1 MTVAVGEAA
10 DSATE
15 GTDYQTVS
23 DFTVTIGAGATSG
36 TGTFT
41 LTPTQDLLSEG
52 DETISVGG
60 TATGLTVTGTS
71 LTLEDD
77 ETASTGV
84 TLSVNPTSVG
94 EADAATAVV
103 VTAGLDGGALGSAT
117 AVTVA
122 VGDAGDSATEGTDY
136 ATVSDFT
143 VTIGAGATSG
153 TGTFT
158 LTPTQDSPGEG
169 DETISVEGTATGLT
183 VTGASLTLEDEE
195 TAAAAMTGVTLSV
208 KPPSVSEGAGPTT
221 VTVTGTLSGP
231 SAESNIEVS
240 IMVSGGTAGVGAD
253 FVAVEPFP
261 LTIPAGSTSGMATF
275 TLTPVEEAAVEPD
288 ETVVVDG
295 DAVDTVVV
303 STEMRILDNDSA
315 NTAAEVLPEIRISD
329 AAADEASGAINFRL
343 SLSAPVSQT
352 VSVAWATDPRTAREG
367 HDYIRTADTVTF
379 PPGVTGATITV
390 RLLDDRLDEIDET
403 FQVVL
408 YGESGATIAD
418 DIALGTIRDD
428 DGPAL
433 TIEDATALETDGFIS
448 LRLVLSAPSPQSV
461 TARWATSAQTAT
473 PGADYTE
480 ARGITRFSPGALSQT
495 IVVEVLDDYIYE
507 REESFVVS
515 LTDVDNAIP
524 QGPGTA
530 VIVDNELPPG
540 IRIFDQRATESSGVL
555 AFLVALDRPS
565 ELPITVE
572 CMTAS
577 RTATGDLDYVEA
589 LQLIEIAPGV
599 TEVRARVE
607 LIEDLLSEDD
617 ETFLALLVFPTNAVV
632 SDGEAV
638 GTIED
643 DDPDPAMSVLDSRAS
658 EEAGQIVFR
667 IELDASSG
675 RTVTVDWSTAPGTAK
690 PGSDY
695 RSAGGTVVL
704 PAGKR
709 VGEVRVDVINDR
721 RDEPDETFQLVL
733 SGAGNA
739 EIARGTATGTID
751 DDDDAAPVLSAWL
764 SRFGRT
770 VTTQVAEAVGG
781 RLNAPFGGSANM
793 HLGLQPMYGPGVAIR
808 PDLHG
813 VETGSRSA
821 ASYGFESVSTFDL
834 LSRSSFFLPLA
845 TRSGQEPFGW
855 TVWGRGSLM
864 RFSGADTPVSV
875 SGDVLTGLIGL
886 DYRRGRTVAGV
897 AVAHSRGQGNFEQRG
912 MARSSARAGTMQSSL
927 TSVNPYLGI
936 SLTDRVRF
944 WGMFG
949 TGVGEMQVDGD
960 WNTSDLGMR
969 AGVLGMRGVILEP
982 TDPSGL
988 RLAVE
993 TDAFVTRVDSTD
1005 DLRPRL
1011 IEADASR
1018 ARVRLEA
1025 ARRSGFSGG
1034 GALTPRV
1041 EVAAR
1046 YDGGDAETG
1055 AGLEMASG
1063 VAFEHPG
1070 WRLMADWSGR
1080 MLILHQD
1087 AEYREWGMSGVIQIQ
1102 PSLTGEGLQGSVRTG
1117 YGAQANGTGQLFS
1130 PLGNVFDT
1138 PLQAPIGRHWD
1149 SEMGYGFFV
1158 SRDALLVPYAGV
1170 ASRSKE
1176 FPSFRFGFRMNVGT
1190 ALNLDLELNRRQ
1202 ATDELG
1208 VYGLFLRA
1216 VVR

>member
-1 MTVAVGEAA
+1 MDWSTAPGTAKPGSDYRDASGTVVLPPGKRVGEVHV
-10 DSATE
+10 DVIN
-15 GTDYQTVS
+15 DRR
-23 DFTVTIGAGATSG
+23 D
-36 TGTFT
+36 
-41 LTPTQDLLSEG
+41 
-52 DETISVGG
+52 
-60 TATGLTVTGTS
+60 
-71 LTLEDD
+71 
-77 ETASTGV
+77 
-84 TLSVNPTSVG
+84 
-94 EADAATAVV
+94 
-103 VTAGLDGGALGSAT
+103 
-117 AVTVA
+117 
-122 VGDAGDSATEGTDY
+122 
-136 ATVSDFT
+136 
-143 VTIGAGATSG
+143 
-153 TGTFT
+153 
-158 LTPTQDSPGEG
+158 
-169 DETISVEGTATGLT
+169 
-183 VTGASLTLEDEE
+183 
-195 TAAAAMTGVTLSV
+195 
-208 KPPSVSEGAGPTT
+208 
-221 VTVTGTLSGP
+221 
-231 SAESNIEVS
+231 
-240 IMVSGGTAGVGAD
+240 
-253 FVAVEPFP
+253 
-261 LTIPAGSTSGMATF
+261 
-275 TLTPVEEAAVEPD
+275 EPD
-288 ETVVVDG
+288 ET
-295 DAVDTVVV
+295 
-303 STEMRILDNDSA
+303 
-315 NTAAEVLPEIRISD
+315 
-329 AAADEASGAINFRL
+329 
-343 SLSAPVSQT
+343 
-352 VSVAWATDPRTAREG
+352 
-367 HDYIRTADTVTF
+367 
-379 PPGVTGATITV
+379 
-390 RLLDDRLDEIDET
+390 
-403 FQVVL
+403 FQ
-408 YGESGATIAD
+408 
-418 DIALGTIRDD
+418 
-428 DGPAL
+428 
-433 TIEDATALETDGFIS
+433 
-448 LRLVLSAPSPQSV
+448 LVLSGAGNAEI
-461 TARWATSAQTAT
+461 ARGTAT
-473 PGADYTE
+473 
-480 ARGITRFSPGALSQT
+480 
-495 IVVEVLDDYIYE
+495 
-507 REESFVVS
+507 
-515 LTDVDNAIP
+515 
-524 QGPGTA
+524 
-530 VIVDNELPPG
+530 
-540 IRIFDQRATESSGVL
+540 
-555 AFLVALDRPS
+555 
-565 ELPITVE
+565 
-572 CMTAS
+572 
-577 RTATGDLDYVEA
+577 
-589 LQLIEIAPGV
+589 
-599 TEVRARVE
+599 
-607 LIEDLLSEDD
+607 
-617 ETFLALLVFPTNAVV
+617 
-632 SDGEAV
+632 

-695 RSAGGTVVL
+695 RDASGTVVL
-704 PAGKR
+704 PPGKRVGEVRVDVINDRRDEPDETFQLVLSGAGNAEIARGTATGTIEDDDPDPAMSVLDSRASEEAGQIVFRIELDASSGRTVTVDWSTAPGTAKPGSDYRDASGTVVLPPGKR

-793 HLGLQPMYGPGVAIR
+793 HLGLQPMYGSGVAIR

-813 VETGSRSA
+813 VGTGSRSA

-864 RFSGADTPVSV
+864 RFSGADAPVSV
-875 SGDVLTGLIGL
+875 SGDVLTGLLGL

-897 AVAHSRGQGNFEQRG
+897 AVAHSRGQGNFEQLG
-912 MARSSARAGTMQSSL
+912 MARSSARAGTMRSSL

-993 TDAFVTRVDSTD
+993 TDAFVTKVDSTD

-1149 SEMGYGFFV
+1149 SEMGYGFLV
-1158 SRDALLVPYAGV
+1158 LRDALLVPYAGV

-1176 FPSFRFGFRMNVGT
+1176 FPSFRFGFRVDVGT

-1202 ATDELG
+1202 ATDERG

-1216 VVR
+1216 LVR

>member
-1 MTVAVGEAA
+1 M
-10 DSATE
+10 
-15 GTDYQTVS
+15 S
-23 DFTVTIGAGATSG
+23 DFTVTIGANATSG

-41 LTPTQDLLSEG
+41 LTPTQDLLVEG
-52 DETISVGG
+52 DETISVK
-60 TATGLTVTGTS
+60 
-71 LTLEDD
+71 
-77 ETASTGV
+77 
-84 TLSVNPTSVG
+84 
-94 EADAATAVV
+94 
-103 VTAGLDGGALGSAT
+103 
-117 AVTVA
+117 
-122 VGDAGDSATEGTDY
+122 
-136 ATVSDFT
+136 
-143 VTIGAGATSG
+143 
-153 TGTFT
+153 
-158 LTPTQDSPGEG
+158 
-169 DETISVEGTATGLT
+169 GTATGLT

-195 TAAAAMTGVTLSV
+195 TAAATTAVTLSV
-208 KPPSVSEGAGPTT
+208 NPRSVSEGAGPTMIA
-221 VTVTGTLSGP
+221 VTGTLGEP
-231 SAESNIEVS
+231 SAESNMVL
-240 IMVSGGTAGVGAD
+240 IMVSGGTARAGPD
-253 FVAVEPFP
+253 FVPVDPFP
-261 LTIPAGSTSGMATF
+261 LMIPAGSTSGMATF

-288 ETVVVDG
+288 ETVVIDG

-315 NTAAEVLPEIRISD
+315 DAPAEVLPEIRISD

-343 SLSAPVSQT
+343 SLSASVPRT
-352 VSVAWATDPRTAREG
+352 VIVAWATDPRTAREG
-367 HDYIRTADTVTF
+367 HDYIRIADTVTF

-403 FQVVL
+403 FQVLL
-408 YGESGATIAD
+408 YGASGATIAD

-448 LRLVLSAPSPQSV
+448 LRLVLSDPSPQLV
-461 TARWATSAQTAT
+461 VARWGTSAQTAT

-480 ARGITRFSPGALSQT
+480 TSGITRISPGALSQT

-507 REESFVVS
+507 GEESFVVS

-572 CMTAS
+572 RTTAS
-577 RTATGDLDYVEA
+577 RTATGDVDYVEA

-599 TEVRARVE
+599 TEVRSRVE

-617 ETFLALLVFPTNAVV
+617 ETFLAVLMSPTNAVV

-695 RSAGGTVVL
+695 RDASGTVVL
-704 PAGKR
+704 PPGKR

-793 HLGLQPMYGPGVAIR
+793 HLGLQPMYGSGVAIR

-813 VETGSRSA
+813 VGTGSRSA

-864 RFSGADTPVSV
+864 RFSGADAPVSV
-875 SGDVLTGLIGL
+875 SGDVLTGLLGL

-897 AVAHSRGQGNFEQRG
+897 AVAHSRGQGNFEQLG
-912 MARSSARAGTMQSSL
+912 MARSSARAGTMRSSL

-993 TDAFVTRVDSTD
+993 TDAFVTKVDSTD

-1149 SEMGYGFFV
+1149 SEMGYGFLV
-1158 SRDALLVPYAGV
+1158 LRDALLVPYAGV

-1176 FPSFRFGFRMNVGT
+1176 FPSFRFGFRVDVGT

-1202 ATDELG
+1202 ATDERG

-1216 VVR
+1216 LVR